1 MDCTAPS
8 LKKPEMILFD
18 YGQTL
23 IAEETYNGLSGT
35 EALMKYAVS
44 NPHGYTAEDVNAE
57 ADRLNREIGRGDMKT
72 RHLFQIEVPN
82 RIFSA
87 FLYGSMGIKLSLTAD
102 EIDRIFWDAASPGA
116 PTDGIEDFL
125 DFLARESIRTGV
137 ISNISYSGKVV
148 SERINRMLPR
158 SRFEFIIATSEYTF
172 RKPNRHIF
180 DLAAETAGTAPENIW
195 YIGDSY
201 ECDVVGSK
209 NAGMFPVYYS
219 GASANARR
227 ACPDETVLSVDS
239 WAALQSI
246 LESL

>member
-1 MDCTAPS
+1 MNCTAPS

-23 IAEETYNGLSGT
+23 IAEEAYNGLSGT
-35 EALMKYAVS
+35 KALMKYAVS

-82 RIFSA
+82 SIFSA

-102 EIDRIFWDAASPGA
+102 EIDRIFWDAASPAA
-116 PTDGIEDFL
+116 PTDGIEAFL
-125 DFLARESIRTGV
+125 DFLAGENIRTGV

-180 DLAAETAGTAPENIW
+180 DLGAEKAGTSPENIW

-201 ECDVVGSK
+201 ECDVAGSR

-219 GASANARR
+219 GAFRNSPR

>member
-1 MDCTAPS
+1 
-8 LKKPEMILFD
+8 
-18 YGQTL
+18 
-23 IAEETYNGLSGT
+23 
-35 EALMKYAVS
+35 
-44 NPHGYTAEDVNAE
+44 
-57 ADRLNREIGRGDMKT
+57 
-72 RHLFQIEVPN
+72 
-82 RIFSA
+82 
-87 FLYGSMGIKLSLTAD
+87 
-102 EIDRIFWDAASPGA
+102 
-116 PTDGIEDFL
+116 
-125 DFLARESIRTGV
+125 
-137 ISNISYSGKVV
+137 
-148 SERINRMLPR
+148 MLPR

-246 LESL
+246 LKSL